1 MTRTVPF
8 HALLT
13 MALLIGSLTWAP
25 RTQATE
31 IFQAAPPRILF
42 VASQESD
49 IHQRAYEPLRRGLAH
64 PSPLFIAI
72 SAPDAAQWM
81 RHFDCA
87 QCLIITSGTSALQT
101 VIDITRQARVLSIVI
116 PMENHERLIRTASD
130 PTRFAAL
137 FMDIPLEHR
146 MRIASRHVPA
156 FRRFGMVTSQTR
168 PGSPSEGQPP
178 NLRLFPKA
186 PHQDLLEVFVQAA
199 RQSDAILTLP
209 DREIYNSRTIVSI
222 MMTTYRLGTPLIG
235 HSEALHRAGALI
247 SIYADPEML
256 GEEALTLLRTWNGE
270 DWQTLRR
277 PTERYQVSI
286 NHQVA
291 RSLRITVETP

>member
-1 MTRTVPF
+1 M
-8 HALLT
+8 LM

-31 IFQAAPPRILF
+31 IFQATPPRILF

-64 PSPLFIAI
+64 PSPLFIAV
-72 SAPDAAQWM
+72 SSPDAEPWM

-168 PGSPSEGQPP
+168 SGSPSEGQPS

-277 PTERYQVSI
+277 LTERYQVSI